1 MIRMKQNFLQF
12 CRMMTTNDVV
22 TLPDEPEELMFMP
35 ENINKSRYDFAIR
48 MVKSKI
54 DIGMI
59 DRIRIPSIEDE
70 FENLS
75 VREKIINIE
84 NIDDS
89 IPHNLAM
96 NLFDKKFS
104 DLKTDEQAIIK
115 LLSVYCLL

>member
-75 VREKIINIE
+75 VREKLINIE